1 MGCQITTKEMLF
13 IIGVVRNKIDIVC
26 LQETNSTE
34 KVELKWEREC
44 GANSIWNH
52 GLNNSRGVAILF
64 SEKFNYDISDITR
77 DIPGRKISCKINVS
91 GHHGLNLVNV
101 YLPNSGQER
110 KNFICNNINIDG
122 QKLNCV
128 AGDFNCTLLKHLDRN
143 PISIRDD
150 VGTHEFREF
159 IEKYDLLD
167 IWKARNLNNKR
178 HTFQRGNSQSR
189 MDFIFITDEY
199 NYLTQN
205 KKKKIP
211 FSDHDEYP
219 CH

>member
-1 MGCQITTKEMLF
+1 VIF
-13 IIGVVRNKIDIVC
+13 VRNKIDIVC

-101 YLPNSGQER
+101 YFCVVDHCYIFSTFKLFIHYLVTVNS
-110 KNFICNNINIDG
+110 D
-122 QKLNCV
+122 KLLQV
-128 AGDFNCTLLKHLDRN
+128 
-143 PISIRDD
+143 PEIIRS
-150 VGTHEFREF
+150 TH
-159 IEKYDLLD
+159 
-167 IWKARNLNNKR
+167 
-178 HTFQRGNSQSR
+178 
-189 MDFIFITDEY
+189 
-199 NYLTQN
+199 
-205 KKKKIP
+205 
-211 FSDHDEYP
+211 
-219 CH
+219 